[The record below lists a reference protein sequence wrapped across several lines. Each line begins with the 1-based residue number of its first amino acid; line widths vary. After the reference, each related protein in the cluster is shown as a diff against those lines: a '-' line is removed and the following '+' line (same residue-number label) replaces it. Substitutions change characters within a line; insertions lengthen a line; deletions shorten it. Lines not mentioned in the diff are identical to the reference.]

1 MFFGILTLLT
11 ALAISSVAAY
21 YSIIGLMAIFSGA
34 TTSIAVMGVCLEIGK
49 LICASWTFTNWK
61 TSPFVMK
68 TYFIGAVIVLML
80 ITSLGIFGFLSKAHI
95 QQSSN
100 TILMESKIQRIEL
113 KITQRQKEIGRH
125 QSRLNILDKAFEKY
139 ISLGAVTKGF
149 QKIGEM
155 ESDTTLLKTK
165 IQGLENEIDNFT
177 DEKFDMKTEI
187 NLAEVETGPIRYVA
201 SMLYDDV
208 SERELERAVR
218 WIIILLIFVF
228 DPLAVVL
235 VIAANISL
243 RDYRKER
250 KMATRTI
257 TVMPDLSDKEV
268 IDKEN
273 VAEYEEEDG
282 SEDFKILT
290 WETFSRNLKNYKG
303 KK

>member
-68 TYFIGAVIVLML
+68 TYFIGAVIVLMF

-273 VAEYEEEDG
+273 VSEYEEEDG

-290 WETFSRNLKNYKG
+290 WDIFKKLKKL
-303 KK
+303 

>member
-1 MFFGILTLLT
+1 MYFGLLTLFT
-11 ALAISSVAAY
+11 ALAISTVAAW
-21 YSIIGLMAIFSGA
+21 YSIVGLMAIFSGA
-34 TTSIAVMGVCLEIGK
+34 TTAIMIMGVVLEIGK

-80 ITSLGIFGFLSKAHI
+80 ITSLGIFGFLSRAHI
-95 QQSSN
+95 AQSN
-100 TILMESKIQRIEL
+100 PTILLEERILRIEQ
-113 KITQRQKEIGRH
+113 KIGQKNTQINRYQGR
-125 QSRLNILDKAFEKY
+125 LDTIDDALQKY
-139 ISLGAVTKGF
+139 IELGAVSKGLK
-149 QKIGEM
+149 KIGEM
-155 ESDTTLLKTK
+155 ENETTLLNTK
-165 IQGLENEIDNFT
+165 IEGLEKEIDDFT
-177 DEKFDMKTEI
+177 DEKFSMKTEVS
-187 NLAEVETGPIRYVA
+187 LAEVETGPIRYVA

-208 SERELERAVR
+208 SEGELEKAVR

-250 KMATRTI
+250 KMATRTV

-282 SEDFKILT
+282 SESFKILT
-290 WETFSRNLKNYKG
+290 WDLFKKMKG
-303 KK
+303 K